1 MIPARRGR
9 ARAAG
14 LFGGMLIFALSGAAV
29 ASTYAVYIPLDSS
42 IYNELETLNGLGYLE
57 TYLDEIKPIS
67 RVEAARLTLEA
78 EGNLEQARRSDPL
91 AHSIIRTLR
100 AQLPEEVGWLEHDA
114 EDNPPTMFRPM
125 QRVEA
130 QYLFSRGD
138 PRQWRT
144 SQTNTPDLG
153 AINATE
159 ATPLLPN
166 NDGLPTAPGSNEI
179 LRWSGWGGVGGFL
192 AGYGEGSIAG
202 PMTRSIKGIE
212 RLQLLGTG
220 VVASF
225 GNLALSAGTEEM
237 WWGTGHFDALSQSD
251 NSSPFPALRVQNIHP
266 LLLPWIF
273 RYLGQF
279 RFQMFFG
286 QLDGERY
293 YSHPWIDGQILSFKP
308 LPTFE
313 FGFTHAIDFGGRY
326 NNNYSMLGFLG
337 RATGFHTGNPANG
350 NTNSRGGVF
359 LKFYF
364 PSLRNLEVYQE
375 ILGEDNLTKELPPAG
390 RFLPFLAVSYQGGF
404 YLPRLTRDGMT
415 DLRFEYALLEPN
427 YSTHSVG
434 LYWTYENQL
443 MGDAMGPNATE
454 VDIQLGRWLDL
465 RDKLSADIFYTEQ
478 PPGYGSAVA
487 YPYEFYPYPL
497 GKEHSGGAA
506 FDFLRLPLPM
516 RKLDGALA
524 TIRARAAVE
533 YVRDLNYQANSQS
546 VRILL
551 MCSLSFTPGWTG
563 WQWPR

>member
-1 MIPARRGR
+1 MRRDR
-9 ARAAG
+9 ARALAAG
-14 LFGGMLIFALSGAAV
+14 LLGGVLIFALSGAAG

-42 IYNELETLNGLGYLE
+42 IYTELETLNGLGYLQ

-78 EGNLEQARRSDPL
+78 GRDLERSHRRDPL
-91 AHSIIRTLR
+91 ARSLIRTLR
-100 AQLPEEVGWLEHDA
+100 DQLSVEVGWLENDQ
-114 EDNPPTMFRPM
+114 EDNPPAMFRPV
-125 QRVEA
+125 QRIEA

-144 SQTNTPDLG
+144 SATNTPNDG
-153 AINATE
+153 GVNATE

-202 PMTRSIKGIE
+202 PMTRSIKGVE
-212 RLQLLGTG
+212 RLQLLGAG

-237 WWGTGHFDALSQSD
+237 WWGTGHFDALSQGD
-251 NSSPFPALRVQNIHP
+251 NSSPFPAVRIQNIHP
-266 LLLPWIF
+266 LLLPGIF
-273 RYLGQF
+273 RYFGQF
-279 RFQMFFG
+279 RYQLFFG

-293 YSHPWIDGQILSFKP
+293 VAHPWIDGQIFSFKP

-313 FGFTHAIDFGGRY
+313 FGFTHAIMFGGRH
-326 NNNYSMLGFLG
+326 NNNYSFLGFLG
-337 RATGFHTGNPANG
+337 RASALATGNPAG
-350 NTNSRGGVF
+350 ANTNSRAGIY

-375 ILGEDNLTKELPPAG
+375 ILGEDNLTKELPPIG

-427 YSTHSVG
+427 YSTHG
-434 LYWTYENQL
+434 DALYWTYESQL

-454 VDIQLGRWLDL
+454 VDIQVGRWLDL
-465 RDKLSADIFYTEQ
+465 RDKLSADVFYTEQ
-478 PPGYGSAVA
+478 APGYASAVA

-497 GKEHSGGAA
+497 GKEHSGGVA

-516 RKLDGALA
+516 RKLDGGLA
-524 TIRARAAVE
+524 TLRARGAVE
-533 YVRDLNYQANSQS
+533 YVRALNYQAGASS
-546 VRILL
+546 VRFLL

-563 WQWPR
+563 WTW

>member
-1 MIPARRGR
+1 MRRGR
-9 ARAAG
+9 TGALAAG
-14 LFGGMLIFALSGAAV
+14 LFGGVLIFALSGAAG

-42 IYNELETLNGLGYLE
+42 IYTELETLNGLGYLQ

-78 EGNLEQARRSDPL
+78 GRKLERSRRSDPL
-91 AHSIIRTLR
+91 ARSLIRTLR
-100 AQLPEEVGWLEHDA
+100 DQLSVEVGWLENDQ
-114 EDNPPTMFRPM
+114 EDNPPTMFRPV
-125 QRVEA
+125 QRIEA

-144 SQTNTPDLG
+144 SATNTPNDG
-153 AINATE
+153 GINATE

-179 LRWSGWGGVGGFL
+179 VRWSGWGGVGGFL

-202 PMTRSIKGIE
+202 PMTRPIKGVE

-237 WWGTGHFDALSQSD
+237 WWGTGHFDALAQGD
-251 NSSPFPALRVQNIHP
+251 NSSPFPAVRIQNIHP
-266 LLLPWIF
+266 LLLPGIF

-279 RFQMFFG
+279 RYQLFFG

-293 YSHPWIDGQILSFKP
+293 VAHPWIDGQIFSFKP

-313 FGFTHAIDFGGRY
+313 FGFTHAIMFGGRH
-326 NNNYSMLGFLG
+326 NNKYSFLGFLG
-337 RATGFHTGNPANG
+337 RASALATGNPAG
-350 NTNSRGGVF
+350 ANTNSRAGIY

-375 ILGEDNLTKELPPAG
+375 ILGEDNLTKELPPIG

-427 YSTHSVG
+427 YSTHG
-434 LYWTYENQL
+434 DALYWTYESQL

-465 RDKLSADIFYTEQ
+465 RDKLSADVFYTEQ
-478 PPGYGSAVA
+478 APGYDTAVA

-497 GKEHSGGAA
+497 GKEHSGGVA

-516 RKLDGALA
+516 RKLDGGLA
-524 TIRARAAVE
+524 TLRARGAVE
-533 YVRDLNYQANSQS
+533 YVRALNYQAGASS
-546 VRILL
+546 VRFLL

-563 WQWPR
+563 WTW

>member
-1 MIPARRGR
+1 MRQGRGR
-9 ARAAG
+9 ALMAG
-14 LFGGMLIFALSGAAV
+14 LLCGVLIFALSGAAG

-42 IYNELETLNGLGYLE
+42 IYNELETLNGLGYLQ

-78 EGNLEQARRSDPL
+78 GRNLEQSRRSDPL
-91 AHSIIRTLR
+91 ARSLIRTLR
-100 AQLPEEVGWLEHDA
+100 DQLSVEVGWLENDQ
-114 EDNPPTMFRPM
+114 EDNPPTMFRPV
-125 QRVEA
+125 QRIEA

-144 SQTNTPDLG
+144 SATNTPNDSG
-153 AINATE
+153 INATE
-159 ATPLLPN
+159 ATPLLPS

-179 LRWSGWGGVGGFL
+179 VRWSGWGGVSGFL

-202 PMTRSIKGIE
+202 PMTRSIKGVE

-225 GNLALSAGTEEM
+225 GNLALSVGTEEM

-251 NSSPFPALRVQNIHP
+251 NSSPFPAVRVQSIHP

-279 RFQMFFG
+279 RYQLFFG

-293 YSHPWIDGQILSFKP
+293 FAHPWIDGQIFSFKP

-313 FGFTHAIDFGGRY
+313 FGFTHAIMFGGLH
-326 NNNYSMLGFLG
+326 NNNYNFMGFLG
-337 RATGFHTGNPANG
+337 RASALATGNPVGA
-350 NTNSRGGVF
+350 NTNSRAGIY

-375 ILGEDNLTKELPPAG
+375 ILGEDNLTKELPPIG

-427 YSTHSVG
+427 YSTHGDS
-434 LYWTYENQL
+434 LYWTYESQL

-454 VDIQLGRWLDL
+454 VDIQAGRWLDL
-465 RDKLSADIFYTEQ
+465 RDKLSADVFYTEQ
-478 PPGYGSAVA
+478 APGYATAVA

-497 GKEHSGGAA
+497 GKEHSGGVA
-506 FDFLRLPLPM
+506 FDFLRLPAPM
-516 RKLDGALA
+516 RKLDGGLA
-524 TIRARAAVE
+524 TLRARGAVE
-533 YVRDLNYQANSQS
+533 YVRALNYQAGASS
-546 VRILL
+546 VRFLL

-563 WQWPR
+563 WTW